1 MPTPF
6 PLFPPSASSVSQE
19 MDLLYLFITAVSA
32 FFTVLVAF
40 LVVFFA
46 FKYRRRQPNE
56 VGADIHGSLALELTW
71 TIIPLVLAMIMFVWG
86 ADLFFRLAR
95 PPRDAMNV
103 FVVGKQWMWKVQHEE
118 GVREVNELHVPVG
131 RPVRITLGS
140 EDVLHDYFIPA
151 FRVKMDAV
159 PGKWTTMWFTA
170 TQKGEYHIFCA
181 EYCGTKHSSMIGRV
195 VAMEPQ
201 DYEVWLAGGKSAGS
215 PVQTGERLFTDLA
228 CITCHKPDATG
239 RGPALRGVFGSR
251 VALADGRTVVADE
264 QYLRESIMQPAAKV
278 VRGYQP
284 TMPTFQGMVSEENLM
299 RLVAYLKSLKPQGGA
314 ADKPQGAGTGK

>member
-1 MPTPF
+1 MTPF
-6 PLFPPSASSVSQE
+6 PLFPPRASSVALE
-19 MDLLYLFITAVSA
+19 MDLLYLFIVAVSA

-46 FKYRRRQPNE
+46 AKYHRRHPNE

-71 TIIPLVLAMIMFVWG
+71 TVIPLVLALIMFVWG
-86 ADLFFRLAR
+86 ADLYYRLAR
-95 PPRDAMNV
+95 PPRDAMDI
-103 FVVGKQWMWKVQHEE
+103 FVVGKQWMWKVQHPE
-118 GVREVNELHVPVG
+118 GVREINELHVPVG

-201 DYEVWLAGGKSAGS
+201 DYEVWLAGGKSVGS
-215 PVQTGERLFTDLA
+215 PVQSGERLFTELA

-239 RGPALRGVFGSR
+239 RGPVLTAVFGSQ

-299 RLVAYLKSLKPQGGA
+299 RLVAYIKSLKPKAGA
-314 ADKPQGAGTGK
+314 SDKPQGTAAGK